1 MKTYY
6 MHTING
12 KPAFWSEDDGQIC
25 YMDAFGKA
33 SLLSESLR
41 QVRLEQKATIAHRK
55 ACGFHEDEKDKYGY
69 RRVCV

>member
-12 KPAFWSEDDGQIC
+12 KPAFWSENDGQIC
-25 YMDAFGKA
+25 YMNVYGKA

-41 QVRLEQKATIAHRK
+41 QIRLEQKATIAYRK
-55 ACGFHEDEKDKYGY
+55 ACGMPEDENDKYGY
-69 RRVCV
+69 RRVAT